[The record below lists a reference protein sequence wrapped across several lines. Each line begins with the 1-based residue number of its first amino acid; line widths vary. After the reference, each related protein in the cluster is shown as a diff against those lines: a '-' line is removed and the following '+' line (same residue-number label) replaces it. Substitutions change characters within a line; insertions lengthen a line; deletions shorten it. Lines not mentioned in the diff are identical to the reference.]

1 MSYNT
6 SNNSNSNYP
15 LMSQSD
21 WDDAPF
27 NQSSEQ
33 IEEIEATVSLT
44 LSKSVKIKMD
54 IRKRERGYYSNYDL
68 QEAAREQ
75 LDFSNID
82 ANEWDIDDFEVVE
95 G

>member
-6 SNNSNSNYP
+6 SNNLNSNYP

-21 WDDAPF
+21 WDNAPF
-27 NQSSEQ
+27 TQPSEQ

-54 IRKRERGYYSNYDL
+54 VRKRERGYYSNYDL

-75 LDFSNID
+75 LDFSDID
-82 ANEWDIDDFEVVE
+82 TNEWNIDDFEVVE
-95 G
+95 D

>member
-21 WDDAPF
+21 WDNAPF
-27 NQSSEQ
+27 NQPSEQ
-33 IEEIEATVSLT
+33 IEEIEATVSIT

-54 IRKRERGYYSNYDL
+54 VRKKERNYYSNYDL
-68 QEAAREQ
+68 QEAAKEQ
-75 LDFSNID
+75 LDFSDINI
-82 ANEWDIDDFEVVE
+82 NEWNIDDFTVVE
-95 G
+95 E

>member
-27 NQSSEQ
+27 NQPSEQ

-44 LSKSVKIKMD
+44 LSKSVKIKID
-54 IRKRERGYYSNYDL
+54 VGKRERGYYSNYDL

-75 LDFSNID
+75 LDFSDINI
-82 ANEWDIDDFEVVE
+82 NEWNIDDFEVVE